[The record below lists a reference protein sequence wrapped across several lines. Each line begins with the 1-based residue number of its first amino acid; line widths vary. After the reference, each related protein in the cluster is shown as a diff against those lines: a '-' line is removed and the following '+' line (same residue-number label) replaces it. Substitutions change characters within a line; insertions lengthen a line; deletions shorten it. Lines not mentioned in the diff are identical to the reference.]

1 MKIRTLLIK
10 FSGEALAG
18 PEGRTIDYNVLRVMC
33 QEVADA
39 RVEAKE
45 CGEDLRICIVS
56 GGGNIMRGRDAKQH
70 GIDSNAADYMGML
83 ATVINTIAIQ
93 NVLEQICGPESTRVH
108 TALDIHRVAEPFIV
122 RKVIHQLNEG
132 LIVIFG
138 AGTGNP
144 FFSTDTAAALRAS
157 EVGASMWLK
166 ATDAEGVFDSNPK
179 TNPNAKLLKRV
190 THDRCIAD
198 KLEVMDQTSLTLS
211 RERNLDICVFS
222 MKQPGNIKRALLGE
236 DIGTLITMAA

>member
-1 MKIRTLLIK
+1 MDSERFPAPLYVETVLAPNFQDAQRHFLDALIEIHYAHTRMLARQGILTLEEEGTLL
-10 FSGEALAG
+10 GALNKLD
-18 PEGRTIDYNVLRVMC
+18 R
-33 QEVADA
+33 
-39 RVEAKE
+39 KE
-45 CGEDLRICIVS
+45 IAAAVYDGSHEDLFFYIER
-56 GGGNIMRGRDAKQH
+56 
-70 GIDSNAADYMGML
+70 L
-83 ATVINTIAIQ
+83 
-93 NVLEQICGPESTRVH
+93 LEQICGPESTRVH